1 MLAGRRRP
9 HALLSPSVLDL
20 LNSLSRKRWP
30 WVVVAV
36 MIVLA
41 LLASRCGNDSS
52 SKAAT
57 ATTSEFLGGSTS
69 TSTGATGSTGPT
81 LEIDRT
87 GDPPN
92 PGALDPKR
100 PDIRPKDQERQY
112 GLEQEPARLSG
123 YSAWVAEASIV
134 PTYGGQ
140 KGPFLRVRVH
150 VVNRDD
156 SPQAYRD
163 TQWTLLKDDGTTV
176 KSAFATPAWVTGGD
190 IAGNGNVDG
199 ELYFSAPT
207 SGRYFV
213 IFRPDTE
220 SSRGVWGLNVNI
232 TG

>member
-1 MLAGRRRP
+1 MLAGRDRP
-9 HALLSPSVLDL
+9 RAVTSPSVLDL
-20 LNSLSRKRWP
+20 LNSLSRKKWP

-41 LLASRCGNDSS
+41 LLLSRVGGDSGS
-52 SKAAT
+52 SPSTTTESAFVGGTTTVAGAAPGT
-57 ATTSEFLGGSTS
+57 
-69 TSTGATGSTGPT
+69 TGPT
-81 LEIDRT
+81 LEIDRA

-112 GLEQEPARLSG
+112 GAQQEPARLSG
-123 YSAWVAEASIV
+123 YSAWVADVSVLTSYA
-134 PTYGGQ
+134 GKQ
-140 KGPFLRVRVH
+140 GPFLRVVVH

-156 SPQAYRD
+156 SPQSYRD
-163 TQWTLLKDDGTTV
+163 NQWTLLKDDGTTV
-176 KSAFATPAWVTGGD
+176 NTSFATPAWVTGGS
-190 IAGNGNVDG
+190 IPGNGVVDG

-213 IFRPDTE
+213 LFRPDSE